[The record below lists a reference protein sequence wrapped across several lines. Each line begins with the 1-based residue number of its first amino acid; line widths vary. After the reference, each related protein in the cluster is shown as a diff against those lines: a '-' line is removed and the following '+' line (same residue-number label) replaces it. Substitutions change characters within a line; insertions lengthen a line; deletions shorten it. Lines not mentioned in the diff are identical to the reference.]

1 MSTKDTS
8 IFNMPPGFRMVLFI
22 AMTGLSMILGGLLTF
37 SIVAAALHVP
47 FTEIQSILMRPEYT
61 SMTQAANAVAS
72 IIGFGLP
79 VVAVSYFTPGKI
91 GTQLGFRS
99 ITNQKQVLIVVL
111 LALTGLVLSGALGD
125 LTDKL
130 TLSSSIRNW
139 ATNLEAQYKKALM
152 AMTQMRSIWD
162 LSFALLAIAVVP
174 AIVEEL
180 YFRATLQKIL
190 MDWSGKPWV
199 SIVVTAV
206 LFSAFHFSYFGFLS
220 RMSLGIVLGLIY
232 YYTKTIWLPVLMHF
246 VNNAIGVS
254 ALYMVRNNPKQI
266 DKVLDSN
273 LGFYWLLLGVLMLVL
288 LFKQLKA
295 TLFTDPADIETK
307 A

>member
-1 MSTKDTS
+1 MSTNETS
-8 IFNMPPGFRMVLFI
+8 IFNMTPGFRMVLFI
-22 AMTGLSMILGGLLTF
+22 AMTGLSMILGGLITF
-37 SIVAAALHVP
+37 SIVAALLHVP
-47 FTEIQSILMRPEYT
+47 FLEIQSILMRPEYT

-79 VVAVSYFTPGKI
+79 VLVVGYFTSGKL
-91 GTQLGFRS
+91 GVQLGFNP
-99 ITNQKQVLIVVL
+99 ITNQKQIFIVVL
-111 LALTGLVLSGALGD
+111 LALTGLLLSGALGD

-130 TLSSSIRNW
+130 TISSSIRNW

-162 LSFALLAIAVVP
+162 LVFALLAIAVVP

-180 YFRATLQKIL
+180 YFRASLQKII
-190 MDWSGKPWV
+190 MDWSGKPFV
-199 SIVVTAV
+199 AIVVTAI

-232 YYTKTIWLPVLMHF
+232 YYTKTIWLPILMHF
-246 VNNAIGVS
+246 INNAIGVS
-254 ALYMVRNNPKQI
+254 ALYFVRNNPKQI

-273 LGFYWLLLGVLMLVL
+273 LGYYWLILGLLMLVL

-295 TLFTDPADIETK
+295 TISIDQNVKDHGA
-307 A
+307 

>member
-1 MSTKDTS
+1 
-8 IFNMPPGFRMVLFI
+8 MVLFI
-22 AMTGLSMILGGLLTF
+22 AMTGLSMILGGLITF
-37 SIVAAALHVP
+37 SIVAALLHVP
-47 FTEIQSILMRPEYT
+47 FLEIQSILMRPEYT

-79 VVAVSYFTPGKI
+79 VLVVGYFTSGKL
-91 GTQLGFRS
+91 GVQLGFNP
-99 ITNQKQVLIVVL
+99 ITNQKQIIIVVL
-111 LALTGLVLSGALGD
+111 LALTGLLLSGALGD

-139 ATNLEAQYKKALM
+139 ATNLEAQYKKALI

-162 LSFALLAIAVVP
+162 LVFALLAIAVVP

-180 YFRATLQKIL
+180 YFRASLQKII
-190 MDWSGKPWV
+190 MDWSGKPFV
-199 SIVVTAV
+199 AIVVTAI

-232 YYTKTIWLPVLMHF
+232 YYTKTIWLPILMHF
-246 VNNAIGVS
+246 INNAIGVS
-254 ALYMVRNNPKQI
+254 ALYFVRNNPKQI
-266 DKVLDSN
+266 DKVMDSN
-273 LGFYWLLLGVLMLVL
+273 LGYYWLILGLLMLVL

-295 TLFTDPADIETK
+295 TIAIDQNVKDYEA
-307 A
+307 

>member
-1 MSTKDTS
+1 
-8 IFNMPPGFRMVLFI
+8 MVLFI
-22 AMTGLSMILGGLLTF
+22 AMTGLSMILGGLITF
-37 SIVAAALHVP
+37 SIVAALLHVP
-47 FTEIQSILMRPEYT
+47 FLEIQSILMRPEYT

-79 VVAVSYFTPGKI
+79 VLVVGYFTSGKL
-91 GTQLGFRS
+91 GVQLGFNP
-99 ITNQKQVLIVVL
+99 ITNQKQIFIVVL
-111 LALTGLVLSGALGD
+111 LALTGLLLSGALGD

-130 TLSSSIRNW
+130 TISSSIRNW

-162 LSFALLAIAVVP
+162 LVFALLAIAVVP

-180 YFRATLQKIL
+180 YFRASLQKII
-190 MDWSGKPWV
+190 MDWSGKPFV
-199 SIVVTAV
+199 AIVVTAI

-232 YYTKTIWLPVLMHF
+232 YYTKTIWLPILMHF
-246 VNNAIGVS
+246 INNAIGVS
-254 ALYMVRNNPKQI
+254 ALYFVRNNPKQI
-266 DKVLDSN
+266 DKVMDSN
-273 LGFYWLLLGVLMLVL
+273 LGYYWLILGLLMLVL

-295 TLFTDPADIETK
+295 TIAIDQNVKDYEA
-307 A
+307 

>member
-1 MSTKDTS
+1 
-8 IFNMPPGFRMVLFI
+8 MVLFI
-22 AMTGLSMILGGLLTF
+22 AMTGLSMILGGLITF
-37 SIVAAALHVP
+37 SIVAALLHVP
-47 FTEIQSILMRPEYT
+47 FLEIQSILMRPEYT

-79 VVAVSYFTPGKI
+79 VLVVGYFTSGKL
-91 GTQLGFRS
+91 GVQLGFNP
-99 ITNQKQVLIVVL
+99 ITNQKQILIVVL
-111 LALTGLVLSGALGD
+111 LALTGLLLSGALGD

-162 LSFALLAIAVVP
+162 LVFALLAIAVVP

-180 YFRATLQKIL
+180 YFRASLQKII
-190 MDWSGKPWV
+190 MDWSGKPLV
-199 SIVVTAV
+199 AIVVTAI

-232 YYTKTIWLPVLMHF
+232 YYTKTIWLPILMHF
-246 VNNAIGVS
+246 INNAIGVS
-254 ALYMVRNNPKQI
+254 ALYFVRNNPKQI
-266 DKVLDSN
+266 DKVMDSN
-273 LGFYWLLLGVLMLVL
+273 LGYYWLILGLLMLVL

-295 TLFTDPADIETK
+295 TITIDQNVKDYEA
-307 A
+307 

>member
-1 MSTKDTS
+1 
-8 IFNMPPGFRMVLFI
+8 MVLFI
-22 AMTGLSMILGGLLTF
+22 AMTGLSMILGGLITF
-37 SIVAAALHVP
+37 SIVAALLHVP
-47 FTEIQSILMRPEYT
+47 FLEIQSILMRPEYT

-79 VVAVSYFTPGKI
+79 VLVVGYFTSGKL
-91 GTQLGFRS
+91 GVQLGFNP
-99 ITNQKQVLIVVL
+99 ITNQKQIFIVVL
-111 LALTGLVLSGALGD
+111 LALTGLLLSGALGD

-130 TLSSSIRNW
+130 TISSSIRNW

-162 LSFALLAIAVVP
+162 LVFALLAIAVVP

-180 YFRATLQKIL
+180 YFRASLQKII
-190 MDWSGKPWV
+190 MDWSGKPFV
-199 SIVVTAV
+199 AIVVTAI

-232 YYTKTIWLPVLMHF
+232 YYTKTIWLPILMHF
-246 VNNAIGVS
+246 INNAIGVS
-254 ALYMVRNNPKQI
+254 ALYFVRNNPKQI

-273 LGFYWLLLGVLMLVL
+273 LGYYWLILGLLMLVL

-295 TLFTDPADIETK
+295 TITIDQNVKDHGA
-307 A
+307 

>member
-1 MSTKDTS
+1 
-8 IFNMPPGFRMVLFI
+8 
-22 AMTGLSMILGGLLTF
+22 
-37 SIVAAALHVP
+37 
-47 FTEIQSILMRPEYT
+47 
-61 SMTQAANAVAS
+61 MTQAANAVAS

-111 LALTGLVLSGALGD
+111 LALTGLLLSGALGD
-125 LTDKL
+125 LTHKL
-130 TLSSSIRNW
+130 TFSTSIRDW
-139 ATNLEAQYKKALM
+139 AEQLEAQYKQALM

-162 LSFALLAIAVVP
+162 LLFALLAIAVVP

-199 SIVVTAV
+199 AIVVTAV

-273 LGFYWLLLGVLMLVL
+273 LGFYWLLLGVLMLLL

-295 TLFTDPADIETK
+295 TLFTDPADIETN